1 MTLEIPTRS
10 IVLDTETTGFKTS
23 EGHRLVEIGC
33 LELHNLIPTGK
44 EFHVYINPQRDM
56 PEGAFKVH
64 GLSIE
69 FLSNKPLFPQVA
81 DDFLKFCGDDVL
93 VIHNAPFDMGFLNY
107 ELQKSGRPKLNQST
121 ANGGVI
127 DTLTVARK
135 RYPTGPNSLDALCRR
150 FGIDNSNRT
159 LHGALLDSELLAEV
173 YMELMGG
180 RQMNMMGDE
189 ASGGG
194 LSATSHGAVKQSPR
208 PNKLASLLTEEEL
221 AAHTKFIEDEI
232 GAVSLWHQ
240 K

>member
-1 MTLEIPTRS
+1 MALEIPERS

-44 EFHVYINPQRDM
+44 EFHVYVNPERDM

-64 GLSIE
+64 GLSVE
-69 FLSNKPLFPQVA
+69 FLSDKPLFEHVA
-81 DDFLKFCGDDVL
+81 DDFLAFCGDDVL
-93 VIHNAPFDMGFLNY
+93 VIHNAPFDMGFLNF
-107 ELQKSGRPKLNQST
+107 ELQKSGRRSLKQST
-121 ANGGVI
+121 KNGGVI

-189 ASGGG
+189 ASGSG
-194 LSATSHGAVKQSPR
+194 LDSDMHKAVKQQER
-208 PNKLASLLTEEEL
+208 PQKLASLLTEAEQK
-221 AAHTKFIEDEI
+221 AHQDFIAEEI
-232 GAVSLWHQ
+232 GADAIWNQS
-240 K
+240 